1 MQRPHDDYKLEIK
14 VKKVSLNE
22 AISDDRFQLQQP
34 PGTELVKVG
43 ESGAGNPQ

>member
-22 AISDDRFQLQQP
+22 SISDDRFQLQQP
-34 PGTELVKVG
+34 SGTELVKVG
-43 ESGAGNPQ
+43 ESGPGKQ